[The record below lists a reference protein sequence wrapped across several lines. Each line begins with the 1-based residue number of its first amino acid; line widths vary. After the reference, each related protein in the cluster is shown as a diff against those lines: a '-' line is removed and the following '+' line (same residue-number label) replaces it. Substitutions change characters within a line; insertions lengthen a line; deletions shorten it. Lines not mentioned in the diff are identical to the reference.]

1 VKFRSSAAIAL
12 ALGGVAVAV
21 PSATAATVGTNVPC
35 VRIFPGIPS
44 LPVAADGFAPGSFLT
59 FKADGSTVGSGTADP
74 NGHFDNFADPN
85 TWFTPQSLQGKNVGT
100 LQLTAEDATGVVTPP
115 TTVKAV
121 NINFT
126 GPPGVVKPRK
136 RVKFRMF
143 GFQTGKRIYLH
154 IRRGGKTKG
163 RFNMGRAKGDCGL
176 ATKKMRFMP
185 LRSYK
190 TGTYEYWMGHSKK
203 FNRKTSIGREV
214 SITRTFH
221 SASTQTTAAGA
232 WG

>member
-1 VKFRSSAAIAL
+1 MKFRSSAALAL
-12 ALGGVAVAV
+12 ALGAVAV
-21 PSATAATVGTNVPC
+21 PSAGAATVGTTASC
-35 VRIFPGIPS
+35 VRIFPNIPS
-44 LPVAADGFAPGSFLT
+44 LPIAADGFAPGSFLT
-59 FKADGSTVGSGTADP
+59 FKADGATVGTGTADGA
-74 NGHFDNFADPN
+74 GHFDNFADPN
-85 TWFTPQSLQGKNVGT
+85 TWFQPQSLQGKNVGT
-100 LQLTAEDATGVVTPP
+100 IQLTAEDATGVVTPP
-115 TTVKAV
+115 VTVKAV

-136 RVKFRMF
+136 RVKFRLF

-163 RFNMGRAKGDCGL
+163 RFNMGKARGACGL

-190 TGTYEYWMGHSKK
+190 PGTYEYWMGHSKT
-203 FNRKTSIGREV
+203 FDRNRSIGREV
-214 SITRTFH
+214 SIMRTFH

-232 WG
+232 WD